1 MASDAECPSAAWLP
15 SQFGINLAFIVVGL
29 AIPVSIIT
37 TFAFLYFADVG
48 LNLMSLG
55 GLSLAAGM
63 LVDNSIVVIE
73 SIFRHRN
80 ELGEDARTAALAGT
94 SEVAI
99 DYFPADPALEV
110 CRIAGNIGADLIV
123 VGCHQTHRR
132 YSLGRVDYIG
142 MTILEKAP
150 CAVMLI
156 PLDAASID
164 SLQTPVM

>member
-1 MASDAECPSAAWLP
+1 MFGKILVALKFSPS
-15 SQFGINLAFIVVGL
+15 
-29 AIPVSIIT
+29 
-37 TFAFLYFADVG
+37 G
-48 LNLMSLG
+48 LNAIDLAVR
-55 GLSLAAGM
+55 LSQAHGARLHVFHALDYHFKNMDDADPKMNEILANVRQRIKA
-63 LVDNSIVVIE
+63 
-73 SIFRHRN
+73 
-80 ELGEDARTAALAGT
+80 ELTPRLAGT

-150 CAVMLI
+150 CAVLLVPLI
-156 PLDAASID
+156 ESFGSASGPDQPGQI
-164 SLQTPVM
+164 V

>member
-1 MASDAECPSAAWLP
+1 MFGKILVALKFSPS
-15 SQFGINLAFIVVGL
+15 
-29 AIPVSIIT
+29 
-37 TFAFLYFADVG
+37 G
-48 LNLMSLG
+48 LNAIDLAVR
-55 GLSLAAGM
+55 LSQAHGARLHVFHALDYHFKNMDDADPKM
-63 LVDNSIVVIE
+63 NEILTTVRQRIE
-73 SIFRHRN
+73 ADLTPR
-80 ELGEDARTAALAGT
+80 LAGT

-150 CAVMLI
+150 CAVLLVPLI
-156 PLDAASID
+156 ESFGSAAGPD
-164 SLQTPVM
+164 QPG

>member
-1 MASDAECPSAAWLP
+1 MFGKILVALKFSPS
-15 SQFGINLAFIVVGL
+15 
-29 AIPVSIIT
+29 
-37 TFAFLYFADVG
+37 G
-48 LNLMSLG
+48 LNAIDLAVR
-55 GLSLAAGM
+55 LSQAHGARLHVFHALDYHFKNMDDADPKM
-63 LVDNSIVVIE
+63 NEILTIVRQRIE
-73 SIFRHRN
+73 ADLTPR
-80 ELGEDARTAALAGT
+80 LAGT

-150 CAVMLI
+150 CAVLLVPLI
-156 PLDAASID
+156 ESFGSAAGPD
-164 SLQTPVM
+164 QPG

>member
-1 MASDAECPSAAWLP
+1 MFGKILVALKFSPS
-15 SQFGINLAFIVVGL
+15 
-29 AIPVSIIT
+29 
-37 TFAFLYFADVG
+37 G
-48 LNLMSLG
+48 LNAIDLAVR
-55 GLSLAAGM
+55 LSQAHGARLHVFHALDYHFKNMDDADPKM
-63 LVDNSIVVIE
+63 NEILTTVRQRIE
-73 SIFRHRN
+73 ADLTPR
-80 ELGEDARTAALAGT
+80 LAGT

-150 CAVMLI
+150 CAVLLVPLI
-156 PLDAASID
+156 ESFGLAAGPD
-164 SLQTPVM
+164 QPG